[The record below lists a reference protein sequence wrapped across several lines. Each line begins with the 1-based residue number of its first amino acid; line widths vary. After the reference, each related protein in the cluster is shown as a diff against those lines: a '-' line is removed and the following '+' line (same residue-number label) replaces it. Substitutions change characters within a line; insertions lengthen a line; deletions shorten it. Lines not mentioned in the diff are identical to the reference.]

1 MTDSTR
7 QRVTLAFT
15 GASGAPYGLR
25 LLQCLLRADCEVFV
39 ILSKAARVVIG
50 METDL
55 SLPAGTG
62 KAETVLRE
70 YAGTDRGALTAVS
83 YTHLEPTRPY

>member
-39 ILSKAARVVIG
+39 
-50 METDL
+50 
-55 SLPAGTG
+55 
-62 KAETVLRE
+62 
-70 YAGTDRGALTAVS
+70 
-83 YTHLEPTRPY
+83 

>member
-25 LLQCLLRADCEVFV
+25 LLQCLLSKLRTARHVSRLVEQLLKMVAIMSLHLFRETTLNLV
-39 ILSKAARVVIG
+39 MVMRLRILNP
-50 METDL
+50 L
-55 SLPAGTG
+55 Q
-62 KAETVLRE
+62 VLWNIK
-70 YAGTDRGALTAVS
+70 D
-83 YTHLEPTRPY
+83 PM